1 MALQGTITK
10 DVSDYKFDFNN
21 VYFKIDD
28 AQIDTLNEEIRV
40 GVRGYASEYARQNK
54 GMGIYKKSF
63 IVKFS
68 DLTLSSFS
76 KNDILAAVYNYLK
89 TLDEFKNAIDI

>member
-63 IVKFS
+63 LVSFS
-68 DLTLSSFS
+68 ALSLTSFS
-76 KNDILAAVYNYLK
+76 KNDILTAVYNYLK
-89 TLDEFKNAIDI
+89 TLDEFKNTTNV

>member
-1 MALQGTITK
+1 MALQGSITK

-40 GVRGYASEYARQNK
+40 GVRGYASEFARQNK

-63 IVKFS
+63 LISFS
-68 DLTLSSFS
+68 NLSPASFS
-76 KNDILAAVYNYLK
+76 KNDILAAAYNYLK
-89 TLDEFKNAIDI
+89 TLDEFKNTTNI